1 LTEKGA
7 TYPRCIAGERAC
19 PPEDCG
25 SVPGYYRVVDIINNP
40 RHADYQETIGWLKGH
55 AKNYYPY
62 DPEAFHPEQVRF
74 DNPEKRWRFAFSDT
88 SE

>member
-1 LTEKGA
+1 MH
-7 TYPRCIAGERAC
+7 RGERAY

-25 SVPGYYRVVDIINNP
+25 SVPGYDRVVDILNNP
-40 RHADYQETIGWLKGH
+40 RHGDYRDTIAWLKGH

-74 DNPEKRWRFAFSDT
+74 DHPQTRWRLAFSEMEDR
-88 SE
+88 